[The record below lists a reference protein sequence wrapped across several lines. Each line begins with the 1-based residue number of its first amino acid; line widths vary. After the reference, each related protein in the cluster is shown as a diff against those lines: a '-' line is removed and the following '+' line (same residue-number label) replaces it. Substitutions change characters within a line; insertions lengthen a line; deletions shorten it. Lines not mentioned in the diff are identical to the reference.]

1 MNTLSK
7 SERLSSRKQIARLF
21 EEGQGFVCF
30 PYSVR
35 WVAAGEEP
43 SSEVPP
49 VRVLVTVTKRRFKHA
64 VDRNRVKRVTREC
77 YRLHKVNLYQRL
89 AETGAEP
96 LLLSLS
102 YIDSQL
108 PDFHQAMKRF
118 DTIVER
124 LIKELSHETGAE
136 DHN

>member
-7 SERLSSRKQIARLF
+7 SERLNSRKQISLLF
-21 EEGQGFVCF
+21 SEGQGFVCF

-35 WVAAGEEP
+35 WMRVGEEP
-43 SSEVPP
+43 SSEMPP

-77 YRLHKVNLYQRL
+77 YRLHKVDLYQRL
-89 AETGAEP
+89 SEIGAEP

-108 PDFHQAMKRF
+108 PDFHQSMKRF

-124 LIKELSHETGAE
+124 LIKELSHETSAE
-136 DHN
+136 DHK